1 LVVVVGVV
9 AHGQEIM
16 VALIPRSSGGHT
28 LKPSRIALSASA
40 SSSSPMAPCPP
51 YRRPY
56 VPKSYVKG
64 IFAGSGN
71 AGMSSPYIAAAV
83 VALTRRPPEDLSLL
97 YIGTASYDIAEYRRA
112 QTGAFSS
119 MGVAVR
125 SLDVA
130 NVSVPREAMA
140 EAVDGA
146 DIILVSGGNTMYAV
160 DRWEYLGLGDLL
172 RGATLSGKVVTGGS
186 AGAICWFDGGHSDS
200 MDPETHR
207 LFKLKDE
214 TSRGDAAD
222 ARMGKKPGKGG
233 MKSPIFEEGTRSDEE
248 TEAETDVE
256 SDEDSKDSG
265 ASDWEYIRVGGLG
278 ILPGLI
284 CPHHDRVQ
292 SNGVLRLADFR
303 AMMERHPCEV
313 GIGIDH
319 FAALEIDGTEY
330 RVLSIPGQTGSVDV
344 GGGSGGGKVPGV
356 WINYVDDD
364 GIVHSKVCP
373 RSGKV
378 FDLLQVLKYPAK
390 HIVVDKR
397 VKMCRKANPPLKD

>member
-1 LVVVVGVV
+1 
-9 AHGQEIM
+9 
-16 VALIPRSSGGHT
+16 
-28 LKPSRIALSASA
+28 
-40 SSSSPMAPCPP
+40 MAPCPP
-51 YRRPY
+51 HRRPFI
-56 VPKSYVKG
+56 PKGNVKG

-71 AGMSSPYIAAAV
+71 AGMSSPFIAAAV
-83 VALTRRPPEDLSLL
+83 ISLTRRLPEDLSLL
-97 YIGTASYDIAEYRRA
+97 YIGTASYDIAEYRHM

-140 EAVDGA
+140 DAVDEA
-146 DIILVSGGNTMYAV
+146 DIILVSGGNTLYAV

-172 RGATLSGKVVTGGS
+172 RDATLNGKIVTGGS

-207 LFKLKDE
+207 LFKMKN
-214 TSRGDAAD
+214 A
-222 ARMGKKPGKGG
+222 MKGG
-233 MKSPIFEEGTRSDEE
+233 MKSLIFEEGTRSDDE
-248 TEAETDVE
+248 TEAETDTD
-256 SDEDSKDSG
+256 SDEDSKESS

-292 SNGVLRLADFR
+292 SNGVLRLTDFR
-303 AMMERHPCEV
+303 SMMKRHSCEV

-319 FAALEIDGTEY
+319 FAALEIDGTEF

-344 GGGSGGGKVPGV
+344 GGGSGGKVPGV

-364 GIVHSKVCP
+364 GIVQSKVCP

-378 FDLLQVLKYPAK
+378 SDLLQMLKYPAK
-390 HIVVDKR
+390 HLVHDKR
-397 VKMCRKANPPLKD
+397 VKLCRKANPPLKD